1 MFTRK
6 RREQNE
12 HDFNVAALG
21 CIAAISKSI
30 ENVSGMKGRGAER
43 MEAMALTVAAMG
55 FDAESVKA
63 VEIDWKVLRLN
74 GDDELVPV
82 IRLLSKDGETIQ
94 ELEQKDK
101 EIAS

>member
-1 MFTRK
+1 MK
-6 RREQNE
+6 AM
-12 HDFNVAALG
+12 D
-21 CIAAISKSI
+21 CIASI
-30 ENVSGMKGRGAER
+30 MASTANIKGRGAER

-63 VEIDWKVLRLN
+63 VEIDWKVLKLN

-101 EIAS
+101 EISS